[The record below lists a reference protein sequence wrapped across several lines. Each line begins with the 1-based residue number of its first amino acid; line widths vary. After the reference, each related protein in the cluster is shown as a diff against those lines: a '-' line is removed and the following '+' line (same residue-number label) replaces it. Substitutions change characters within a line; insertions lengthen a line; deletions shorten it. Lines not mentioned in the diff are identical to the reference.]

1 MYLKFY
7 RKRICSF
14 GCCVL
19 GFCVNA
25 LGASTGLIDG
35 SHDVNEIVISSF
47 VVCNE
52 ILNLAKS
59 CENFSLLEMLQVVD
73 YDFVVCN
80 EILNLAKSCENF
92 SLLVWLVGNKS
103 ICDLIW

>member
-1 MYLKFY
+1 MVTLLLPYPGMYDIFWIVNSTTFHIYLRFY

-35 SHDVNEIVISSF
+35 YHDVDEVMIPSF
-47 VVCNE
+47 VFCNE

-59 CENFSLLEMLQVVD
+59 CENFSLLEML
-73 YDFVVCN
+73 
-80 EILNLAKSCENF
+80 
-92 SLLVWLVGNKS
+92 
-103 ICDLIW
+103 